1 MNQHPLIVSATFK
14 CEDNIMKR
22 MWTTGY
28 KGIQQLASKICYD
41 AAYFEQ
47 LPYTGDT
54 RIQALQALYLSGD
67 DKLIKKAIMDF
78 YNSKTPEY
86 MTNTRT
92 LGGRLKIIPTFSLY
106 WICMIY
112 DYWMHRNDDAFIEIL
127 LPSIHGILDWYE
139 RQLMG
144 DQEMLGAIKWWNF
157 VDWDKYNGWGIS
169 PDPENG
175 KSAIMSFQYAYT
187 LKLAA
192 KLFNAYGDPDCAKK
206 YNILADEIS
215 RDTLR
220 LCFNEEQFLIADN
233 PDQNSFS
240 QYTNIW
246 AILSGAVEDKKA
258 IEIMYHL
265 LYNRQIIQVSNFY
278 KFYLNQALKIVN
290 MADQYQRQLASWQ
303 RLRNMDFK
311 PDVDPTEPIL
321 AERNGWS
328 KFPNYEF
335 LATICGITSA
345 APGFNKI
352 MIKPALGDLTNIEA
366 SMPHPNGTIN
376 IRLMKTSK
384 ESITA
389 EITLPPETEGFFIWS
404 KKVYNLKSGFQ
415 RLVSIVFNGSL
426 S

>member
-1 MNQHPLIVSATFK
+1 MNQHPLIISATFK
-14 CEDNIMKR
+14 CDDNIIKR
-22 MWTTGY
+22 MWTNGY
-28 KGIQQLASKICYD
+28 KSIQQHASKICYD
-41 AAYFEQ
+41 KAYFEQ

-67 DKLIKKAIMDF
+67 DRLIKKAILDF

-92 LGGRLKIIPTFSLY
+92 LGARLKIIPTFSLY

-112 DYWMHRNDDAFIEIL
+112 DYWMHRKDDSFIIPL

-175 KSAIMSFQYAYT
+175 KSSIMSFQYAYT

-192 KLFNAYGDPDCAKK
+192 KLFKAYGDPDCAKRYK
-206 YNILADEIS
+206 ALADEIS
-215 RDTLR
+215 KNTLR
-220 LCFNEEQFLIADN
+220 LCFNEEKFLIADN
-233 PDQNSFS
+233 PDQTSFS

-258 IEIMYHL
+258 TEIMYYL
-265 LYNRQIIQVSNFY
+265 LYDRRIIQVSNFY

-290 MADQYQRQLASWQ
+290 LADQYQTQLATWE
-303 RLRNMDFK
+303 RIRNLYLQTNDQLN
-311 PDVDPTEPIL
+311 DPTLE
-321 AERNGWS
+321 ERNGWS
-328 KFPNYEF
+328 QFPNYEF
-335 LATICGITSA
+335 LATICGISPIS
-345 APGFNKI
+345 PGFKRI
-352 MIKPALGDLTNIEA
+352 LIQPAIGDLKEIEA
-366 SMPHPNGTIN
+366 SMPHPNGTITLKFRRIN
-376 IRLMKTSK
+376 E
-384 ESITA
+384 ESMTA
-389 EITLPPETEGFFIWS
+389 EINIPPKAEGVFIWN
-404 KKVYNLKSGFQ
+404 KKVYNLESGLH
-415 RLVSIVFNGSL
+415 RLSTIVFNNSWL
-426 S
+426 